1 MKIGPKLFAG
11 FGVVLILTAALGIV
25 SYLQIGTMQ
34 DQSVVMGKST
44 DLKAA
49 MKDVRQQEKNHIL
62 RDDQTSIDK
71 TNEAV
76 TKVTRLITELE
87 PMVTLA
93 ENKAAIAD
101 AKRTIPAY
109 ERAFAHLQTLTDTKA
124 RQLSISED
132 NARNIETAIKGSSAD
147 QAAEDAII
155 IRLLAARRAEKNF
168 VARADDRYA
177 ADVSPDVNRLK
188 ADSDTAEITGDIESA

>member
-1 MKIGPKLFAG
+1 MKIGPKPFAG

-34 DQSVVMGKST
+34 DQSVVMGKSA

-49 MKDVRQQEKNHIL
+49 MKDVRQQEKNYIL

-87 PMVTLA
+87 HKVTLA
-93 ENKAAIAD
+93 ENKAATVD

-109 ERAFAHLQTLTDTKA
+109 ERAFAHLQTLMDTKA

-147 QAAEDAII
+147 QATEDAII

-168 VARADDRYA
+168 VAREDDRYA
-177 ADVSPDVNRLK
+177 ADVSQDVNKLK
-188 ADSDTAEITGDIESA
+188 ADADTAEITGDIESA